1 MREGLKKKKRT
12 LYTMKP
18 LKHFNILEYACR
30 KATLKDD
37 RMLLLGLE
45 KVPLKDYTALDR
57 VEAIVNKM
65 SVI

>member
-1 MREGLKKKKRT
+1 
-12 LYTMKP
+12 MKP

-57 VEAIVNKM
+57 VEAKIDKM